1 LPVGRMHLDPSSSDP
16 FNVVVVDDHELV
28 RESLMTMIAGL
39 EMVDGVSGA
48 RCAGELLSMPA
59 DDYRGAVV
67 DLVLPDIPG
76 TTLLSR
82 LAQDRP
88 DLILIAITGHADTR
102 AIRRAREAG
111 AVTCLS
117 KSSSLSEL
125 RLCMEAAFGGAVVL
139 DSTTAYTLAHNPRNT
154 QSAPL
159 TRREREVLELI
170 VAGLTARRI
179 GENLIISEATVR
191 AHRHRIYQKLGVGS
205 RREAAELFHR
215 DGDVRTA
222 EGV

>member
-1 LPVGRMHLDPSSSDP
+1 MTVVARMQTDSSSSEP

-39 EMVDGVSGA
+39 EMVDSVSGA
-48 RCAGELLSMPA
+48 GCAAELLTIPA
-59 DDYRGAVV
+59 DRYRAAVV

-82 LAQDRP
+82 LSQGRP

-125 RLCMEAAFGGAVVL
+125 RLCMEAAIGGAVVL
-139 DSTTAYTLAHNPRNT
+139 DSTTAYTLAHSPRNT
-154 QSAPL
+154 QMAPL

-170 VAGLTARRI
+170 VAGLTARQI
-179 GENLIISEATVR
+179 GEHLIISEATVR
-191 AHRHRIYQKLGVGS
+191 AHRHRIYQKLGVSS
-205 RREAAELFHR
+205 RREAAELFHG
-215 DGDVRTA
+215 DGGVRTA
-222 EGV
+222 